1 MVTGN
6 TMNKLSLCLLLSLLT
21 NLLASESYAQ
31 DSLALK
37 LINHVTD
44 SVNRLTKLKQQKLD
58 SLNERARLKQQRLD
72 SVRVATNN
80 KLSELNQKLS
90 GRKYIQS
97 SDSVL
102 KSFQK
107 ELSVTYLHDS
117 IDSRVR
123 KRANALDSLIAAKR
137 QKLDS
142 LGGLFGVDVNA
153 SIKELDLSV
162 PGLPDLGNGIN
173 FPTDLGAVG
182 QLNLKSPLNNLESIS
197 NLSLPD
203 VKLPNTNPAISLPD
217 NVGDLQKINQKF
229 NQLSILKDSTITADT
244 IAFMAEQYAQQQ
256 LKNNE
261 VVGSLTKDQQK
272 MLAEQEKLKELMQS
286 LQPTEAEQKVRKQM
300 DELVQTHT
308 EKIKNDLEDVGK
320 LQLKYRNVA
329 DMRQL
334 PKRPPNEMKGKPFIE
349 RLIPGLTLQAYIKDG
364 KALDTSLSIGYKF
377 SGHIRGGVG
386 VYQRFYVAPDFSKTS
401 IKGVRVY
408 SQLRFWGTKYVHL
421 EAEHSTVPPVNPA
434 AREGSTGFVN
444 RLNFGLYHTYRISKY
459 VNGYSLLLYDLK
471 QFKHFPNTSN
481 SSIRFGIDIQL
492 YKRRKSS

>member
-1 MVTGN
+1 
-6 TMNKLSLCLLLSLLT
+6 MNKLSLCLLLSLLT
-21 NLLASESYAQ
+21 NFLASEGYAQ

-58 SLNERARLKQQRLD
+58 SLNERARLQQQRLD

-80 KLSELNQKLS
+80 KLDELNQRLS

-102 KSFQK
+102 RSFQK

-123 KRANALDSLIAAKR
+123 KRANTLDSLIAAKR

-142 LGGLFGVDVNA
+142 LGGLFGVDLDA
-153 SIKELDLSV
+153 KIKELDVSV
-162 PGLPDLGNGIN
+162 PGLPGVGNKLNFSSDLGGV
-173 FPTDLGAVG
+173 DK
-182 QLNLKSPLNNLESIS
+182 LNLKSPLNNIGSIS
-197 NLSLPD
+197 TPNFPD
-203 VKLPNTNPAISLPD
+203 VKLPNANREISLPEGA
-217 NVGDLQKINQKF
+217 NDLQKLNQKF
-229 NQLSILKDSTITADT
+229 NQLSILQDSTISADT
-244 IAFMAEQYAQQQ
+244 LAHMAEQYAQQK
-256 LKNNE
+256 LKNNKAI
-261 VVGSLTKDQQK
+261 GSLTQDQQK
-272 MLAEQEKLKELMQS
+272 MLAEQQKLEELAQS
-286 LQPTEAEQKVRKQM
+286 LQPSEAEQKAREQM

-308 EKIKNDLEDVGK
+308 EKLKNDLEDVGK
-320 LQLKYRNVA
+320 LQMKYRNVA

-334 PKRPPNEMKGKPFIE
+334 PKRPPNEMKGKPLIE
-349 RLIPGLTLQAYIKDG
+349 RLIPALTFQAFIKDG
-364 KALDTSLSIGYKF
+364 KALDVAPSLGYRF

-421 EAEHSTVPPVNPA
+421 EAEHSTVPPINPA

-459 VNGYSLLLYDLK
+459 INGHSLLLYDLK
-471 QFKHFPNTSN
+471 QLKHFPNTSN

-492 YKRRKSS
+492 YKRRKSP